1 MDCHD
6 SCKFLA
12 EMAGAESE
20 SSSMSLYEPME
31 MIDEMEERSLK
42 IDSLYTPGTIYPET
56 LPLVVLD
63 KIKKYHRLANAE
75 IVPRKLVNIELRR
88 FNVYS
93 KYLNRRLNKETMS
106 PSFVRNLKLVAKILK
121 YATIIGGSE
130 LEYLSDIL
138 LQLGTGAMQ
147 NDAAGLNL
155 EFRDLE

>member
-31 MIDEMEERSLK
+31 MINEMEERSLR

-63 KIKKYHRLANAE
+63 KIMKYHRLANAE
-75 IVPRKLVNIELRR
+75 IVPRKFVNIELRR

-93 KYLNRRLNKETMS
+93 KYLNRRLSTETMS
-106 PSFVRNLKLVAKILK
+106 PRFIRNLRLLVKISR
-121 YATIIGGSE
+121 YVAMMGDE
-130 LEYLSDIL
+130 LNYLAEML
-138 LQLGTGAMQ
+138 LQLVTGPVQ
-147 NDAAGLNL
+147 HDEVGLNF
-155 EFRDLE
+155 EFRDLQ